1 MAPRSF
7 GVRGGGQDAKRDA
20 SRRVVGEGVLEGA
33 ARGVT
38 RGLGQCGRAHAG
50 RDFPH
55 LDEPAEDAEEPVFAV
70 DRASYAVTPDP
81 LLLVLVPTRQRRR
94 RVAVHDFVATRS

>member
-1 MAPRSF
+1 MALRSS
-7 GVRGGGQDAKRDA
+7 GVRGGGQDAKRHA
-20 SRRVVGEGVLEGA
+20 PRRVVGEGDLEGT

-38 RGLGQCGRAHAG
+38 RGLGQCAGVHAG

-70 DRASYAVTPDP
+70 DGASYAVSAGP
-81 LLLVLVPTRQRRR
+81 LLLILVPTR
-94 RVAVHDFVATRS
+94 